1 MSDPAAPKQFPWH
14 AHYDDGVPRE
24 IDFDEVPLSAY
35 VDRAAERWGDRP
47 ALVFLNCRFTY
58 AELKEKVDRCASA
71 LRSLGVGEGS
81 RVAVQLPN
89 LPQTVIA
96 FYGAL
101 RAGAQ
106 VVMTNPLYT
115 LREMEHQWSDADCD
129 VAIVADF
136 IFEETIE
143 KNRAKLRPKTY
154 VVAHI
159 PDYLRFPLN
168 LLAPFKLKRAVPKRY
183 AKVKTGDG
191 VHEFKDLVEGASPS
205 PPPVSP
211 SMDDI
216 AVLQYT
222 GGTTGLSK
230 GAMLTHRNL
239 SCNAQQIHA
248 WFPKVE
254 VGRESTL
261 NCLPMF
267 HVFGLSVGMNWSVW
281 SGAKMVVVPNP
292 RDIPAL
298 VKAITKHQVTLF
310 PGVPALFNAINN
322 FPGVESLDMTSVK
335 SCFSG
340 SAPIARD
347 VQERF
352 EALTRST
359 IIEGFGMSE
368 TSPVTHVNPLYGTR
382 KIGSIGIPVSNTEA
396 RIVDADDDSKE
407 LPVGEEGELLVR
419 GPQVMTGYWNRP
431 DESEEALKGGWMH
444 TGDLA
449 SVDEDGFFRI
459 CGRKKDMINCS
470 GLKVFPDEVDEVLM
484 AHEAILEAATIG
496 VPDEDRGETV
506 KSFIVLAEGKSVDAT
521 EVERYAR
528 EHLAPYKIP
537 REVEFLDELPK
548 SSVMKILRR
557 ELRDRE
563 MEKRAASDRADA
575 PEGKG

>member
-1 MSDPAAPKQFPWH
+1 MTSTPMETKRWH
-14 AHYDDGVPRE
+14 AHYDEGVPVDLPFE
-24 IDFDEVPLSAY
+24 EVPLHRFMQ
-35 VDRAAERWGDRP
+35 RAAEKYGDRP
-47 ALVFLNCRFTY
+47 ALAFLNCHFTY
-58 AELKEKVDRCASA
+58 AQLAEKVDRCATA
-71 LRSLGVGEGS
+71 LRGLGVEQGS
-81 RVAVQLPN
+81 RVAIQLPN
-89 LPQTVIA
+89 IPQTVIA

-101 RAGAQ
+101 RAGAE

-115 LREMEHQWSDADCD
+115 LREIEHQWEDSGCD
-129 VAIVADF
+129 LAIVADF
-136 IFEETIE
+136 IWEETIE
-143 KNRAKLRPKTY
+143 ANRAKLRPKTY

-168 LLAPFKLKRAVPKRY
+168 LLAPIKLKKQVPKRY
-183 AKVKTGDG
+183 AKVNPAPG
-191 VHEFKDLVEGASPS
+191 VHEFKQLVEGA
-205 PPPVSP
+205 PPTPPAVDVGI
-211 SMDDI
+211 DDI

-230 GAMLTHRNL
+230 GAILTHRNL

-254 VGRESTL
+254 PGREVNL
-261 NCLPMF
+261 VCLPLF
-267 HVFGLSVGMNWSVW
+267 HVFGLSVAMNWSVW
-281 SGAKMVVVPNP
+281 AGSKMVLVPNP

-298 VKAITKHQVTLF
+298 VKAITKHRVTLF

-322 FPGVESLDMTSVK
+322 FPGIEGLDMTSVK

-352 EALTRST
+352 EALTKST

-382 KIGSIGIPVSNTEA
+382 KIGSIGIPVSSTDSKV
-396 RIVDADDDSKE
+396 VDAEDDSKE
-407 LPVGEEGELLVR
+407 LSVGEEGELLVR
-419 GPQVMTGYWNRP
+419 GPQVMQGYWNR
-431 DESEEALKGGWMH
+431 EEETQEALAGGWMH

-449 SVDEDGFFRI
+449 SMDEEGFFRI
-459 CGRKKDMINCS
+459 VGRKKDMINCS

-484 AHEAILEAATIG
+484 AHPAILEAATIG
-496 VPDEDRGETV
+496 VPDPDRGETV
-506 KSFIVLAEGKSVDAT
+506 KSFIVLHEGAT
-521 EVERYAR
+521 LTTEEVEAYSR
-528 EHLAPYKIP
+528 EHLAAYKVP
-537 REVEFLDELPK
+537 RKVEFLEELPK

-563 MEKRAASDRADA
+563 EAA
-575 PEGKG
+575 G

>member
-1 MSDPAAPKQFPWH
+1 MSSSDRPGGGEERWH
-14 AHYDDGVPRE
+14 VHYDEGVPRA
-24 IDFDEVPLSAY
+24 IDFEDVPLHDFI
-35 VDRAAERWGDRP
+35 DRAASQWGDRP

-58 AELKEKVDRCASA
+58 AELQDKVNRFAAA
-71 LRSLGVGEGS
+71 LQDLGVKEGT

-101 RAGAQ
+101 RAGAE

-115 LREMEHQWSDADCD
+115 LREIEHQWSDADCEI
-129 VAIVADF
+129 AIVADF
-136 IFEETIE
+136 IFEDTVGP
-143 KNRAKLRPKTY
+143 NRQKLRPKTY

-168 LLAPFKLKRAVPKRY
+168 LLAPLKLKKQTPKRY
-183 AKVKTGDG
+183 AKIPAQAG
-191 VHEFKDLVEGASPS
+191 VHEFKALVSAASPNPRPIS
-205 PPPVSP
+205 RTL
-211 SMDDI
+211 DDV

-230 GAMLTHRNL
+230 GAVLTQRNL
-239 SCNAQQIHA
+239 VCNAQQIHA
-248 WFPKVE
+248 WFPGVE
-254 VGRESTL
+254 EGQESTL

-267 HVFGLSVGMNWSVW
+267 HVFGLSVCMNWSVW
-281 SGAKMVVVPNP
+281 SGAQMVVVPNP
-292 RDIPAL
+292 RDIPSL
-298 VKAITKHQVTLF
+298 IKAITKHRVTLF

-322 FPGVESLDMTSVK
+322 FPGVEGLDLTSVK

-352 EALTRST
+352 EALTNSK
-359 IIEGFGMSE
+359 IVEGFGMSE

-396 RIVDADDDSKE
+396 KIVDADDDSKE
-407 LPVGEEGELLVR
+407 LGIGEEGELLVR
-419 GPQVMTGYWNRP
+419 GPQVMQGYWNRP
-431 DESEEALKGGWMH
+431 EESAEVLAGGWMH

-449 SVDEDGFFRI
+449 SMDEDGFFRI

-484 AHEAILEAATIG
+484 AHEAVLEAATIG
-496 VPDEDRGETV
+496 VPDDERGETV
-506 KSFIVLAEGKSVDAT
+506 KSFIVLQPGATLDAAA
-521 EVERYAR
+521 VEKYAR

-537 REVEFLDELPK
+537 RQVEFLDELPK

-557 ELRDRE
+557 ELRD
-563 MEKRAASDRADA
+563 MEL
-575 PEGKG
+575 

>member
-1 MSDPAAPKQFPWH
+1 MTNTEELGERRWY
-14 AHYDDGVPRE
+14 AHYDEGVPAS
-24 IDFDEVPLSAY
+24 IDFDEAPLHGFTE
-35 VDRAAERWGDRP
+35 RAAARWGDRP
-47 ALVFLNCRFTY
+47 ALAFLNCTFTY
-58 AELKEKVDRCASA
+58 AQLDEKVRRCASA
-71 LRSLGVGEGS
+71 LRSLGVKEGS
-81 RVAVQLPN
+81 RVAIQLPN
-89 LPQTVIA
+89 IPQTVIA
-96 FYGAL
+96 FHGAL
-101 RAGAQ
+101 RAGAE

-115 LREMEHQWSDADCD
+115 LREMEHQWEDAGCD
-129 VAIVADF
+129 LAIVADF
-136 IFEETIE
+136 IYEETIAPH
-143 KNRAKLRPKTY
+143 RAALRPKTY

-168 LLAPFKLKRAVPKRY
+168 LLAPLKLARQSPKRY
-183 AKVKTGDG
+183 AKVRTGDG
-191 VHEFKDLVEGASPS
+191 VHEFKQLVEKASPA
-205 PPPVSP
+205 PPAPARG
-211 SMDDI
+211 MDDI

-230 GAMLTHRNL
+230 GAVLTHRNL

-254 VGRESTL
+254 VGKEVTL
-261 NCLPMF
+261 VCLPLF
-267 HVFGLSVGMNWSVW
+267 HVFGLSVGMNWSIW
-281 SGAKMVVVPNP
+281 AGSKMVLVPNP

-298 VKAITKHQVTLF
+298 VKAITKHRVTLF

-352 EALTRST
+352 EALTKST

-382 KIGSIGIPVSNTEA
+382 KIGSIGVPMSNTDA
-396 RIVDADDDSKE
+396 KIVDAEDDTRT
-407 LPVGEEGELLVR
+407 LGVGEEGELLVR
-419 GPQVMTGYWNRP
+419 GPQVMQGYWNRP
-431 DESEEALKGGWMH
+431 EESEEVLRGGWMH

-449 SVDEDGFFRI
+449 SMDEDGFFRI

-484 AHEAILEAATIG
+484 AHDAILEAATIG
-496 VPDEDRGETV
+496 VPDEERGETV
-506 KSFIVLAEGKSVDAT
+506 KSFIVLQPGKSLTAE

-537 REVEFLDELPK
+537 RQVEFLDELPK

-557 ELRDRE
+557 ELRD
-563 MEKRAASDRADA
+563 MELKRR
-575 PEGKG
+575 GG